1 MKFTT
6 TSITIQNKCLL
17 LSVQYIGKEHKI
29 SRMILID
36 CSCFKESYYRK
47 QISFRNLFF
56 FFWLSWVCC
65 AQAFSSCSEQ
75 ELLFFCTA
83 WDSHCGGF
91 CYCGARS
98 QQLWHTGLVAPQHVE
113 SSWTRD
119 GTHVPCIGRWIL
131 IHCSTREV
139 PESFLKQIALFTF
152 M

>member
-65 AQAFSSCSEQ
+65 AQDFSSCSEQ
-75 ELLFFCTA
+75 ELLFFALHGILIVVASVIVEQGLSSCGTQA
-83 WDSHCGGF
+83 QLPLSMWNLPGRGMEPMSPALAGGF
-91 CYCGARS
+91 LS
-98 QQLWHTGLVAPQHVE
+98 TAPPGKFQKA
-113 SSWTRD
+113 
-119 GTHVPCIGRWIL
+119 
-131 IHCSTREV
+131 
-139 PESFLKQIALFTF
+139 F
-152 M
+152 